1 MPALWAKGQK
11 NGSSQRNQ
19 QVNYDKIITS
29 IEKQTKT
36 ILDGKLGMIMYSAGK
51 DGRKQGFFPLGR
63 SWFRDSNHNCAH
75 ICCLTHQWLSEEFIW
90 PIFPQIWV
98 IQHLGSWGR
107 YWLLV
112 IMKGKYLGARINSL
126 IFKDQQL
133 IPFPLELFAVAYL
146 LLNLWHDFFSVF
158 SFPQVVFPIS
168 VLSQFSLYPL

>member
-63 SWFRDSNHNCAH
+63 S
-75 ICCLTHQWLSEEFIW
+75 
-90 PIFPQIWV
+90 
-98 IQHLGSWGR
+98 
-107 YWLLV
+107 
-112 IMKGKYLGARINSL
+112 
-126 IFKDQQL
+126 
-133 IPFPLELFAVAYL
+133 
-146 LLNLWHDFFSVF
+146 
-158 SFPQVVFPIS
+158 
-168 VLSQFSLYPL
+168 